1 MIFLKCSKVIKM
13 ATIKYFLQ
21 KESEDSQIYLRF
33 SNGRNNVFKKKT
45 GFVVNSKHWDIEKGF
60 PKNMNTAEI
69 KNLKGSLDKLKSYIS
84 ERKINEALEDGE
96 VIDSNWIEKQINECF
111 GRVVLN
117 DTNDKNLLLNHLQ
130 QIIDN
135 ADTKAV
141 RNNEIGLSKSTIKNY
156 SLFKKV
162 LIEYE
167 KKIKSKILFRNID
180 TAFTEN
186 FKKWL
191 LKEKGYTQ
199 NYTGK
204 QIELLKTVC
213 IDALKNNIKVTEHST
228 KLKSFKESEKDKI
241 IHTLSFSELE
251 KIRNT
256 EMPSETLENV
266 RKWIL
271 IGCFIGQRGSDL
283 LNITQ
288 NNIRFGQKGLYI
300 DLIQQ
305 KTNENVTVG
314 VLQDY
319 IVEII
324 TKDFPKKISHQ
335 RFNKYIKQ
343 VCEIAKINEFVTG
356 TLINP
361 ETNRRE
367 TKKLPKWNFIT
378 SHSLR
383 RSFATNFYKKMPTPI
398 LIKITGHSKESM
410 FLKYIN
416 QREDK
421 DANADLFME
430 FFEKMNRTKEPELRI
445 IKTGTEND

>member
-1 MIFLKCSKVIKM
+1 MIFLSCSKVIIM
-13 ATIKYFLQ
+13 ATIKFFLQ
-21 KESEDSQIYLRF
+21 KEGEDSQIYLRF

-45 GFVVNSKHWDIEKGF
+45 GFVINSKNWDTEKAF
-60 PKNMNTAEI
+60 PKNINTAEI
-69 KNLKGSLDKLKSYIS
+69 KNLKSSLDKIKSYLN
-84 ERKINEALEDGE
+84 EKKINEALEEGE

-111 GRVVLN
+111 KRVVLK
-117 DTNDKNLLLNHLQ
+117 DKDDKNILLNRLQ
-130 QIIDN
+130 HIIDN
-135 ADTKAV
+135 ADTKQKGE
-141 RNNEIGLSKSTIKNY
+141 NNIGLSKSTIKNY
-156 SLFKKV
+156 ILFKKV

-167 KKIKSKILFRNID
+167 KKKKTKILFRNID
-180 TAFTEN
+180 IAFTEN
-186 FKKWL
+186 FKNWL
-191 LKEKGYTQ
+191 LKDKGYTK
-199 NYTGK
+199 NYAGK

-241 IHTLSFSELE
+241 IHTLSFAELE
-251 KIRNT
+251 QIRNT

-288 NNIRFGQKGLYI
+288 DNVRFGQKGLYI

-305 KTNENVTVG
+305 KTSKNVTVG

-319 IVEII
+319 IIEII

-343 VCEIAKINEFVTG
+343 VCEIAKINEVVMG

-416 QREDK
+416 QGEDK

-430 FFEKMNRTKEPELRI
+430 FFEKMNKDKAPEMKVL
-445 IKTGTEND
+445 KNASNG